1 MAASTRSVSALLDDL
16 GLAPRIAEDGVWV
29 AVPSERRGSVAVQ
42 IAIGERTLTLRAFI
56 MRAPDLGHHEVYR
69 RLLRKNH
76 EAGMWAFSLDEL
88 GDVFLVASRPASSL
102 DGEALD
108 GILGSLS
115 ALVGETFEGIV
126 RAGFALPPELPIGGP
141 PNREPSAASDQR

>member
-115 ALVGETFEGIV
+115 ALVDETFEGIV